1 MQGKLLFCQRNAFA
15 RCGLDFIRTIE
26 RAIDVNEQTP
36 RLIIVGLN
44 FTGPLE
50 KSSSALELA
59 FNEAVASIEVMCF
72 ERIWIESDGTLQLG
86 LRFLCFVLEVM
97 IEEKGIAGGNAGVS
111 AGVAGIELSRSGEHP
126 PGDLIIT
133 LGVPMKE
140 FPAA

>member
-15 RCGLDFIRTIE
+15 RCSLDFIRTIE

-72 ERIWIESDGTLQLG
+72 EGIWIESDGTLQLG
-86 LRFLCFVLEVM
+86 LRFLETFGKGERS
-97 IEEKGIAGGNAGVS
+97 EEHTS
-111 AGVAGIELSRSGEHP
+111 ELQSP
-126 PGDLIIT
+126 C
-133 LGVPMKE
+133 
-140 FPAA
+140 